1 MSGPRLRRLRWRL
14 TAGYAVVSLI
24 ALALV
29 AAIAIAAAR
38 DRAHERLDHRIEATA
53 LAADGYAYP
62 EGDPSRLVVDRQPDG
77 YFGRERRPGSPVLVV
92 GTDGQV
98 VAGPGAL
105 VDAAAARRALRVGRT
120 QRQLAVYGDA
130 VDGEAVRVASSPI
143 YGPDRLLATI
153 VALEPLSAA
162 DEEIRESTLQIAGGA
177 LLLWLLTV
185 AVGWLLAGRALR
197 PAAAVAQREEAF
209 LADAAHELRTP
220 VAVIRARAEQA
231 LREVEAAAAGAPA
244 GGLATAGGAAPA
256 EGALRAI
263 EQAAERASGTI
274 ADMLE
279 LARLDARR
287 GRIEH
292 EPLRL
297 DLLLEQVAEEHREA
311 AAAAGAEL
319 RLENDAGETVIEGDE
334 RLLARA
340 LANLVENA
348 IRYGAVGGEIA
359 LHLGR
364 DGDGLAKVLVTDR
377 GPGVPPAQRDAVFDR
392 FHRATATAGG
402 SGLGLP
408 IARLV
413 AEAHG
418 GTLTLL
424 PADESAPGARFEL
437 RLPAR

>member
-1 MSGPRLRRLRWRL
+1 MSGPRLTRLRWRL
-14 TAGYAVVSLI
+14 TAAYGVVSLI
-24 ALALV
+24 ALAFV

-38 DRAHERLDHRIEATA
+38 DRAHERLDHRVEATA

-77 YFGRERRPGSPVLVV
+77 YFGPERRPGSPVLVV
-92 GTDGQV
+92 GVDGAV
-98 VAGPGAL
+98 LAGPQKL
-105 VDAAAARRALRVGRT
+105 LDTAAARRAVEVART
-120 QRQLAVYGDA
+120 QRELAVYGDA
-130 VDGEAVRVASSPI
+130 AGGRDVRVASSPVH
-143 YGPDRLLATI
+143 GADRLLATI
-153 VALEPLSAA
+153 VALEPVAA
-162 DEEIRESTLQIAGGA
+162 SDDEIRDATVKIAGGA

-185 AVGWLLAGRALR
+185 ASGWLLAGRALR

-231 LREVEAAAAGAPA
+231 LREVETAAAAGDGGSGSGDEAPA
-244 GGLATAGGAAPA
+244 AD
-256 EGALRAI
+256 ALRAI
-263 EQAAERASGTI
+263 ERAAERASGTI

-319 RLENDAGETVIEGDE
+319 RLESDGETVVEGDD

-340 LANLVENA
+340 VANLVENA
-348 IRYGAVGGEIA
+348 IRYGAVGGEVA
-359 LHLGR
+359 LTLTREGETAR
-364 DGDGLAKVLVTDR
+364 VLVADR

-418 GTLTLL
+418 GTVALL
-424 PADESAPGARFEL
+424 PADDAAPGARFEL
-437 RLPAR
+437 RLPTR

>member
-1 MSGPRLRRLRWRL
+1 MSGPRLRRLRLRL
-14 TAGYAVVSLI
+14 TAAYGAISLV

-29 AAIAIAAAR
+29 AAAAIAAAR
-38 DRAHERLDHRIEATA
+38 DRAHERLDHRVEATA

-77 YFGRERRPGSPVLVV
+77 YFGPARRPGSPVLVV
-92 GTDGQV
+92 DVDGRI
-98 VAGPGAL
+98 VAGPRAL
-105 VDAAAARRALRVGRT
+105 LDDAAARRALSVGRR
-120 QRQLAVYGDA
+120 QRQLAVYGDDA
-130 VDGEAVRVASSPI
+130 AGREVRVASSPI

-153 VALEPLSAA
+153 VALEPLSAI
-162 DEEIRESTLQIAGGA
+162 DDEIRSDTLRIAGGA

-185 AVGWLLAGRALR
+185 LAGWLLAGRALR

-231 LREVEAAAAGAPA
+231 LREVDGPA
-244 GGLATAGGAAPA
+244 QVP
-256 EGALRAI
+256 LRAI

-319 RLENDAGETVIEGDE
+319 RLDGGAGETVVDGDE

-359 LHLGR
+359 LSLTR
-364 DGDGLAKVLVTDR
+364 DGDGAARVLVADR

-392 FHRATATAGG
+392 FHRASATAGG

-418 GTLTLL
+418 GTLALL
-424 PADESAPGARFEL
+424 PADDAAPGARFEL

>member
-1 MSGPRLRRLRWRL
+1 MK
-14 TAGYAVVSLI
+14 
-24 ALALV
+24 
-29 AAIAIAAAR
+29 
-38 DRAHERLDHRIEATA
+38 
-53 LAADGYAYP
+53 
-62 EGDPSRLVVDRQPDG
+62 
-77 YFGRERRPGSPVLVV
+77 
-92 GTDGQV
+92 
-98 VAGPGAL
+98 
-105 VDAAAARRALRVGRT
+105 
-120 QRQLAVYGDA
+120 
-130 VDGEAVRVASSPI
+130 
-143 YGPDRLLATI
+143 
-153 VALEPLSAA
+153 
-162 DEEIRESTLQIAGGA
+162 
-177 LLLWLLTV
+177 
-185 AVGWLLAGRALR
+185 
-197 PAAAVAQREEAF
+197 
-209 LADAAHELRTP
+209 
-220 VAVIRARAEQA
+220 
-231 LREVEAAAAGAPA
+231 
-244 GGLATAGGAAPA
+244 
-256 EGALRAI
+256 AI

-297 DLLLEQVAEEHREA
+297 DLLLEQIAEEHRET

-319 RLENDAGETVIEGDE
+319 RLDSSAGETVVEGDE

-359 LHLGR
+359 LSLTR
-364 DGDGLAKVLVTDR
+364 EGDEARVLVADR

-418 GTLTLL
+418 GTLALL
-424 PADESAPGARFEL
+424 PADDAPGARFEL